1 MPQSKK
7 SQPSPNALLSELDEC
22 VKASF
27 KHRMDAI
34 LDSLSPSE
42 RDSLLSVLARMRDKN
57 KSVVTRAYS
66 NYSYKWLAEVLTK
79 HGHEIKA
86 NQIRHYLTYIYP
98 KTMEGA

>member
-1 MPQSKK
+1 VPQSKK
-7 SQPSPNALLSELDEC
+7 SQPTPNAFVSELDEC

-34 LDSLSPSE
+34 LDSLPPTE
-42 RDSLLSVLARMRDKN
+42 RDALLSVLSRMRDKN
-57 KSVVTRAYS
+57 RSVVTRANS

-86 NQIRHYLTYIYP
+86 NQVRHYLTNIYP
-98 KTMEGA
+98 KTVEGA

>member
-7 SQPSPNALLSELDEC
+7 SQPTPNALVSELDEC

-34 LDSLSPSE
+34 LDSLPPTE
-42 RDSLLSVLARMRDKN
+42 RDALLSVLSRMRDKN
-57 KSVVTRAYS
+57 RSVVTRANN
-66 NYSYKWLAEVLTK
+66 NYSYKWLAGVLTK

-86 NQIRHYLTYIYP
+86 NQVRHYLTNIYP
-98 KTMEGA
+98 KTVEGA